1 VFKCDGCGRSYRK
14 KEVEKLYVLLIQS
27 KLWEP
32 EPEAEQHVFCSLK
45 CLEDFVR
52 RRGP

>member
-14 KEVEKLYVLLIQS
+14 KQLEKVYVLLIQS

-32 EPEAEQHVFCSLK
+32 EPESEQFVFCSLK
-45 CLEDFVR
+45 CLEDFIHQR
-52 RRGP
+52 KP